1 MFIITKF
8 DVQLNCPFST
18 PIPEE
23 IQITESKN
31 WNSTP
36 IHKAIYANSS
46 VDVADLLRVSSHS
59 HHHRNQMGW
68 TLLHF
73 AVFLKRIECIQVLL
87 TNGADIFAPTTQFGY
102 TSLHFACFRGDISI
116 IDLLLSSLHH
126 KESNVRF
133 SKKKRRNLD
142 E

>member
-46 VDVADLLRVSSHS
+46 VDVADLLKISTNELV
-59 HHHRNQMGW
+59 N
-68 TLLHF
+68 
-73 AVFLKRIECIQVLL
+73 AVNVEKKMRRRIC
-87 TNGADIFAPTTQFGY
+87 Y
-102 TSLHFACFRGDISI
+102 
-116 IDLLLSSLHH
+116 
-126 KESNVRF
+126 
-133 SKKKRRNLD
+133 
-142 E
+142 